1 MLSIIIPAHN
11 EELLLGRTLYR
22 LTAALDELGH
32 QSEVIVVDDSSTD
45 RTAAIA
51 EEHGVRVIH
60 VNHRQIAAT
69 RNAGAREAQGDM
81 LLFVDADTIVD
92 AAVIRAAIASM
103 QNGAVG
109 GGCMFYFEGRLPL
122 YGRIMQTLVTP
133 FYRMAKLA
141 SGCFFFCLRDAFVA
155 VGGFD
160 EKLFAAEEGAL
171 SMALRRRGR
180 FVILREGV
188 TTSGRKLR
196 TYTGREILGMAW
208 RMVLTGPKA
217 MRRREGLD
225 IWYGERRQDPE
236 EVANQA
242 RNAEDEWI
250 VEIDGRPVALLTDA
264 QCVEMFRTS
273 YKIKPLAEDTETQA
287 KLNDVEFWNAMEGMR
302 FRHRSSGLLSD
313 TAFPLVD
320 ALHRGRIVMRGMYC
334 KEWMSA
340 PGAPVDP

>member
-11 EELLLGRTLYR
+11 EELLLGRTLDAL
-22 LTAALDELGH
+22 LTVTRALDH
-32 QSEVIVVDDSSTD
+32 PSEIIVVDDASTD

-69 RNAGAREAQGDM
+69 RNAGAREAKGDM
-81 LLFVDADTIVD
+81 LLFVDADTIVNE
-92 AAVIRAAIASM
+92 AVVSAAIHAM

-122 YGRIMQTLVTP
+122 YGRIMQVIATP
-133 FYRMAKLA
+133 LYRMARMA
-141 SGCFFFCLRDAFVA
+141 SGCFFFCLRDAFQA

-180 FVILREGV
+180 LVILRESV

-196 TYTGREILGMAW
+196 TYTGREILRMAA
-208 RMVLTGPKA
+208 RIVLSGPKA

-225 IWYGERRQDPE
+225 IWYGERRVDPE
-236 EVANQA
+236 ETARQA
-242 RNAEDEWI
+242 RIAEDEWI

-273 YKIKPLAEDTETQA
+273 YKIKPLAEDAETLE
-287 KLNDVEFWNAMEGMR
+287 KLNDVEFWNAMEGMK
-302 FRHRSSGLLSD
+302 FRHRVTAQLGEM
-313 TAFPLVD
+313 AFPMMD
-320 ALHRGRIVMRGMYC
+320 ALSHGRIVMRGMY
-334 KEWMSA
+334 
-340 PGAPVDP
+340 